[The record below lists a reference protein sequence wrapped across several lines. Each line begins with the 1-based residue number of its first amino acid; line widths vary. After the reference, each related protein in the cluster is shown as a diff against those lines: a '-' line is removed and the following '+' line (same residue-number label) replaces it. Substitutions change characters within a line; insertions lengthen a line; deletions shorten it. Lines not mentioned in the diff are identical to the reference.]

1 MLETF
6 FLVFTALIQ
15 FTLQIK
21 VTGLLACIVGIRVL
35 GDNQTDLQEARA
47 LSHRDDVI
55 SIYSNSWGP
64 FDFGFTVEGPGPLVQ
79 RTFQIGT
86 AEVSFD
92 HTSCLCCTSL
102 SPLYS
107 CFPLYPLYAILHSD
121 QLLWNSTIRFTYL

>member
-1 MLETF
+1 M
-6 FLVFTALIQ
+6 FTVLIQ

-21 VTGLLACIVGIRVL
+21 VTGLLTCIVGIRVL

-92 HTSCLCCTSL
+92 HISCLCCTSL
-102 SPLYS
+102 SPL
-107 CFPLYPLYAILHSD
+107 PLYPLYAILYSD
-121 QLLWNSTIRFTYL
+121 QLLWNSTIQFTYL